1 MKTWAAIG
9 LAVFLIAS
17 ASCIPAGETKLRI
30 LAEDYPPYNFVGP
43 DKQVT
48 GQSTEIVQEILKKL
62 GKPAAKIEIKQLAEG
77 LAIAEKGPA
86 VAIFSI
92 NRTAQRE
99 NRFKWVGSIGGYE
112 QAFYA
117 KKGSGIRLVSIDDAK
132 DINGLIGVYKGDA
145 GNYFLQSQGF
155 TNLDESQDDVEA
167 LKKLMDGKVAVWLG
181 GREGLVITTTRAGV
195 NMDDLEM
202 LLPVI
207 RSELYIAFSKDT
219 PDSLIKAWQDTLD
232 SLKTVKGPDGK
243 TFFESVIEKYSDAY
257 FLKQAVGK

>member
-1 MKTWAAIG
+1 MKTCAIIV
-9 LAVFLIAS
+9 LSLVLLISIACVS
-17 ASCIPAGETKLRI
+17 PAETKLRI
-30 LAEDYPPYNFVGP
+30 LAEDYPPYNFVGA

-62 GKPAAKIEIKQLAEG
+62 GKPPASIEIKQLSEG
-77 LAIAEKGPA
+77 LAIAEKGPNI
-86 VAIFSI
+86 AIYSI

-117 KKGSGIRLVSIDDAK
+117 RKGSGIKLSSLDDAK
-132 DINGLIGVYKGDA
+132 AVNGPIGVYRGDA
-145 GNYFLQSQGF
+145 GNLLLQSQGF

-167 LKKLMDGKVAVWLG
+167 LKKLMAGRISMWLG
-181 GREGLVITTTRAGV
+181 GREGLVVTAGRAGV
-195 NMDDLEM
+195 DINALEM
-202 LLPVI
+202 LLPVM

-219 PDSLIKAWQDTLD
+219 PDSVIKAWQDALD
-232 SLKTVKGPDGK
+232 SLKTVRGADGK
-243 TFFESVIEKYSDAY
+243 TYIESLTAKYADAY